1 METNTPPK
9 SGTSFLKTCFN
20 GVNALSG
27 VGILSIP
34 YALSQGG
41 WLSLIIFITIA
52 VICFY
57 TGILLQRCID
67 SSSLVKTYPDIG
79 ELAFGRKGKIIVAM
93 FMYLELYLVA
103 IDFLILEGD
112 NLEKLFPNVNF
123 HVAGLRIGG
132 KQGFVLI
139 FSLLVLP
146 TTWFRSL
153 NLLAYVS
160 LGGVMASVI
169 LIASVF
175 WVGAVDGVGFHEKGV
190 IVNWAGIPT
199 AMSLYAFCFSGHAV
213 FPMIYTGMRD
223 RRMFPTVLLICFII
237 CTLAYGLM
245 GIIGYLMYG
254 GSLRSQVTLNLPARS
269 LSSSVA
275 IYTTLINPFTKY
287 ALLVTPIAEAI
298 EGVLGLGAAAGIGIA
313 GGGKPAAS
321 YREAAVSV
329 SVRTALVFSTT
340 VVALAVP
347 FFAYVVALTGSFLSA
362 TATMLLPCA
371 CYLRIRSR
379 VSGKVGVNAEVVTC
393 VGIIVLGLGMIVIG
407 TCSSLK
413 QIVQSF

>member
-27 VGILSIP
+27 VGILSMP

-41 WLSLIIFITIA
+41 WLSLAIFITIA
-52 VICFY
+52 AICFY

-79 ELAFGRKGKIIVAM
+79 ELAFGRKGRITVAA

-112 NLEKLFPNVNF
+112 NLEKLFPNASFFSSF
-123 HVAGLRIGG
+123 HRIAGGT
-132 KQGFVLI
+132 KQGFVLL

-153 NLLAYVS
+153 DLLAYVS
-160 LGGVMASVI
+160 LGGVLASAILVASV
-169 LIASVF
+169 L
-175 WVGAVDGVGFHEKGV
+175 WVGAADGVGFREGGV
-190 IVNWAGIPT
+190 AVRWGGVPT

-213 FPMIYTGMRD
+213 FPMIYTGMRN
-223 RRMFPTVLLICFII
+223 RRMFPPVLLICFII
-237 CTLAYGLM
+237 CTLAYGVM
-245 GIIGYLMYG
+245 GVIGYLMYG
-254 GSLRSQVTLNLPARS
+254 GSLRSQVTLNLPARK
-269 LSSSVA
+269 LSSSIA
-275 IYTTLINPFTKY
+275 IYTTLINPFTKF
-287 ALLVTPIAEAI
+287 ALLITPIAEAI
-298 EGVLGLGAAAGIGIA
+298 EGVLGLGTATT
-313 GGGKPAAS
+313 GGKPAQ
-321 YREAAVSV
+321 YRAAAVSV
-329 SVRTALVFSTT
+329 SVRTALVVSTT
-340 VVALAVP
+340 AVALAVP

-371 CYLRIRSR
+371 CYLRISSR
-379 VSGKVGVNAEVVTC
+379 ASGKLGVLEIVAC
-393 VGIIVLGLGMIVIG
+393 VGIIVLGLGVIVIG
-407 TCSSLK
+407 TYSSLK

>member
-1 METNTPPK
+1 MDTSTPPK

-41 WLSLIIFITIA
+41 WLSVLMFTTIA

-79 ELAFGRKGKIIVAM
+79 ELAFGRKGRIIVAI

-103 IDFLILEGD
+103 IDFMILEGD
-112 NLEKLFPNVNF
+112 NLEKLFPSVDF
-123 HVAGLRIGG
+123 HVAGVKIGG

-153 NLLAYVS
+153 SALAYVS
-160 LGGVMASVI
+160 VGGIVASVV
-169 LIASVF
+169 LIAAVI
-175 WVGAVDGVGFHEKGV
+175 WVGAFDGVGFHERGV
-190 IVNWAGIPT
+190 LVHWAGIPT
-199 AMSLYAFCFSGHAV
+199 AMSLYSFCFSGHAV
-213 FPMIYTGMRD
+213 FPMIYTGMSNRK
-223 RRMFPTVLLICFII
+223 MFPTVLLLCFII
-237 CTLAYGLM
+237 CTLSYGLM
-245 GIIGYLMYG
+245 GVVGYLMYG
-254 GSLRSQVTLNLPARS
+254 ESLKSQVTLNLPSRN
-269 LSSSVA
+269 LSSSIA
-275 IYTTLINPFTKY
+275 IYTTLINPFTKF

-298 EGVLGLGAAAGIGIA
+298 EDTLHV
-313 GGGKPAAS
+313 GKNK
-321 YREAAVSV
+321 AVSV
-329 SVRTALVFSTT
+329 SIRTSLVVSTTIVALV
-340 VVALAVP
+340 VP
-347 FFAYVVALTGSFLSA
+347 YFAYAVALTGSFLSG

-371 CYLRIRSR
+371 CYLKIRSR
-379 VSGKVGVNAEVVTC
+379 TCRKVGFEQVVC
-393 VGIIVLGLGMIVIG
+393 VGIIVVGVGLVVVG
-407 TCSSLK
+407 TSSSLK
-413 QIVQSF
+413 QIIQSL